1 MRSNIYPQALFVWVI
16 LAFLTI
22 LFAVFREAIFI
33 PITGLGGT
41 MARALL
47 LPVAIAY
54 TFVISYFFLKKTKAP
69 YRNTDTVIVGILWL
83 ILTIAF
89 EFTFGSVVMGN
100 SLTALVADYNILV
113 GRTWPIFLL
122 GLLLS
127 PIFAGKLLKK
137 RQN

>member
-33 PITGLGGT
+33 PITGLSGT

>member
-47 LPVAIAY
+47 LPVGIAY

-69 YRNTDTVIVGILWL
+69 YRNPDTVIVGILWL
-83 ILTIAF
+83 ILTIVF

-100 SLTALVADYNILV
+100 SLTALVADYNILA

>member
-22 LFAVFREAIFI
+22 LFAAFREAIFI

-69 YRNTDTVIVGILWL
+69 YRNTDTVIVGIFWL